1 MTYQYHGRLQW
12 LAVLTILMEINQ
24 GDIADLPGQGSYA
37 GYVVLECRLW
47 LRMLVL
53 NGVGMYIEIN
63 LEH

>member
-37 GYVVLECRLW
+37 GYVSSL
-47 LRMLVL
+47 
-53 NGVGMYIEIN
+53 GVSTVASYAGFEWGGYVY
-63 LEH
+63 